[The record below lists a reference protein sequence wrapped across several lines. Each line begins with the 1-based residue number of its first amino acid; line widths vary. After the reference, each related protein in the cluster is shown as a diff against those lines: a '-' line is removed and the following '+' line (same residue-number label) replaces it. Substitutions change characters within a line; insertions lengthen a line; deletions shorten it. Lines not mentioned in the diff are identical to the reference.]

1 MLKDSYKIEK
11 IDFFDN
17 SFKQIELIELIRQIS
32 TEALIVIKLSV
43 VIFQTTPHRHVTMH
57 SNIFETSL

>member
-17 SFKQIELIELIRQIS
+17 SLKQIELIELIRQIS

-43 VIFQTTPHRHVTMH
+43 VIFQTTLHRHVTMH